1 MSENKQALGRSIP
14 PTEKSMV
21 EGVLKGIPGQ
31 AALGSTGLS
40 NERNESMDADNES
53 MIEEAAV
60 QQGASVLFSMR
71 EDGFVSALAI
81 TLIPKELKA
90 GSRRIVAVSQPFGF
104 VCTLRKGERFAVI
117 TPQGY
122 VTDFASI
129 PKLAQ
134 GFISPF
140 GKHAEA
146 AVIHDWLYT
155 LGKPGDGHG
164 RRRADKTFRIAL
176 RLLDV
181 GFFTRWLMYLAVRTG
196 GGRGY
201 GLPGDFTF
209 RALEDL
215 TIIDPTPPREPF
227 YRTLATEIVPKAKRG
242 KTPETAQA

>member
-1 MSENKQALGRSIP
+1 MAEDKQALGKAIP
-14 PTEKSMV
+14 AGERRMV
-21 EGVLKGIPGQ
+21 RGVLRGIPGQ
-31 AALGSTGLS
+31 AESATPRSMDD
-40 NERNESMDADNES
+40 RNESMSDSNES
-53 MIEEAAV
+53 MIEETAAE
-60 QQGASVLFSMR
+60 QGASILFSMQK
-71 EDGFVSALAI
+71 DGFVSALAI

-90 GSRRIVAVSQPFGF
+90 GSRRIAAVAQPFGF

-155 LGKPGDGHG
+155 LGEAGDRTG
-164 RRRADKTFRIAL
+164 RRRADKTFIIAL
-176 RLLDV
+176 RMLEV
-181 GFFTRWLMYLAVRTG
+181 GWLTRWVMYLSVRLG
-196 GGRGY
+196 GGKGY

-209 RALEDL
+209 RNLEDL
-215 TIIDPTPPREPF
+215 EVIDPDPPREPF
-227 YRTLATEIVPKAKRG
+227 YRTLATAIQPKGARG
-242 KTPETAQA
+242 KPQSGQA